1 MHQTPYDGCLEEA
14 ALKLGKSIKPRVGV
28 FSATPVVDDVTS
40 CQGKLA
46 KMLLM
51 DWKNNTFGM
60 VPESSRRFSAQ
71 LLSETASRIADS
83 APPELTSLVWEG
95 AACKIPEVFKK
106 KWSTHVVYAREWL
119 EELDKAEKILMSAA
133 AAPEA
138 GEPVRP
144 AQSQEATCIFQDLQ
158 ALRASN
164 GALVELVS
172 DFPNVKFLYD
182 PESKSLYAFA
192 EGAAGTIPAGK
203 QVFCHSAGDWV
214 RPPQSTRLLAKAD
227 TEELCL
233 HVFILENDE
242 TAVCVEVP
250 GATGAE
256 DTDPAPVHVV
266 MQESTMAGMVD
277 LKWWHH
283 TVKLGGPSSFVE
295 V

>member
-1 MHQTPYDGCLEEA
+1 M
-14 ALKLGKSIKPRVGV
+14 
-28 FSATPVVDDVTS
+28 
-40 CQGKLA
+40 
-46 KMLLM
+46 
-51 DWKNNTFGM
+51 
-60 VPESSRRFSAQ
+60 
-71 LLSETASRIADS
+71 
-83 APPELTSLVWEG
+83 
-95 AACKIPEVFKK
+95 
-106 KWSTHVVYAREWL
+106 YAREWV